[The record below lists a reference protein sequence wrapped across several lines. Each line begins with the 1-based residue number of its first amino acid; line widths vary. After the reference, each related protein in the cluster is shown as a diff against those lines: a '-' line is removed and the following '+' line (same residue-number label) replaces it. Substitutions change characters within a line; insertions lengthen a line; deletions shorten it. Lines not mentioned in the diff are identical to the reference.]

1 MDMAIVNDVTSSMNA
16 MHLSN
21 NNEWMETR
29 MEVDHWA
36 PTQTEHVDDM
46 DIKMIEGERETYEIY
61 VDFCSDD
68 AVKAME
74 IYSSILSEVVG
85 GHENAI
91 LQLLASNKHCFL
103 IALLVNLTGAEL
115 EKTCGIKTM
124 SNSGNLPSIRS
135 IIGH

>member
-36 PTQTEHVDDM
+36 PTQTELVDEM

-68 AVKAME
+68 ATKAMK
-74 IYSSILSEVVG
+74 IYLSIMSEVVG
-85 GHENAI
+85 GHENAFAV
-91 LQLLASNKHCFL
+91 LASTMHDLNCFV
-103 IALLVNLTGAEL
+103 VNLTRAEL
-115 EKTCGIKTM
+115 EKLVELDNERIRGIYPPYKA
-124 SNSGNLPSIRS
+124 S
-135 IIGH
+135 